1 MQKSTKWLFTCA
13 AVTKAD
19 NACIESVH
27 LKNRIQ
33 KFALENQCIMNWH
46 TCII

>member
-1 MQKSTKWLFTCA
+1 MQKSTKSLFTCT
-13 AVTKAD
+13 AVSKAD

-27 LKNRIQ
+27 LKNHRQ
-33 KFALENQCIMNWH
+33 KLDVGKQCFMNWH